1 MINLRISSFPKGK
14 IPKKKIISL
23 KKNSDLPLQFFVP
36 CGRFAGIGTGIGFC
50 SVGFV
55 SIKICRVE
63 VVGLN
68 IGSVDGLLAA
78 VGTGVA
84 IGRCFEKSIGTAVG
98 LTGPIRFGFEKGIE
112 TSREADIFFFGQSM
126 SFS

>member
-1 MINLRISSFPKGK
+1 M
-14 IPKKKIISL
+14 
-23 KKNSDLPLQFFVP
+23 KKNPDLPLQIFVA

-55 SIKICRVE
+55 SIKNCRVE

-68 IGSVDGLLAA
+68 IGSVDGLLVA

-84 IGRCFEKSIGTAVG
+84 IGSCVAVGSCFEKSIGTAVG
-98 LTGPIRFGFEKGIE
+98 LTGPIRFDLEN
-112 TSREADIFFFGQSM
+112 IFFFGQSI